1 MGHNKKKNSKI
12 FKKNR
17 MNKIKIYNIVNAC
30 PFYVGFVSRLF
41 WISLQLCNLFFKRVF
56 TNKID
61 HVCWRLKLQ
70 RNRQSDKP
78 NVETVISKQYDTIC
92 QLGHEAY
99 IAKFTLT
106 IPIKSKVSNSIKIQN
121 LLDTGMQIS

>member
-1 MGHNKKKNSKI
+1 
-12 FKKNR
+12 

-61 HVCWRLKLQ
+61 HVCSRLKLQ

-92 QLGHEAY
+92 QLGQEAY
-99 IAKFTLT
+99 IVKFTLT
-106 IPIKSKVSNSIKIQN
+106 IPIKSKVSNSIKIQ
-121 LLDTGMQIS
+121 TC

>member
-1 MGHNKKKNSKI
+1 MGHNKKYSKI
-12 FKKNR
+12 FIKNEW
-17 MNKIKIYNIVNAC
+17 IKLKSIILWMHVHFMLDFFPDFSEY
-30 PFYVGFVSRLF
+30 
-41 WISLQLCNLFFKRVF
+41 LCNLFIKRVF

-61 HVCWRLKLQ
+61 HVCSRLKLQ

>member
-1 MGHNKKKNSKI
+1 MHVH
-12 FKKNR
+12 F
-17 MNKIKIYNIVNAC
+17 MLD
-30 PFYVGFVSRLF
+30 LF
-41 WISLQLCNLFFKRVF
+41 PDFSEYLCNFATFFFKRVF